1 MTALTW
7 SPTINFVR
15 QTIANEGRLRLIVA
29 PFIKIDALRELVDEC
44 KDVSDLQVV
53 VRWQPADLVTGVSD
67 VEIYPFLREKGVA
80 LFRHP
85 SIHLKLL
92 VYNQSLA
99 FHTSGN
105 VTQKGLG
112 LTDKGNVEVGCPVT
126 LDHGDW
132 DELLNV
138 LALSEEVD
146 EQMYDQALQYSRENK
161 REVGKLPELN
171 LHPAQS
177 KRFSLDSLPASESPE
192 TLFRFYSGEPD
203 ARQSLDDSPAF
214 VHDLMLFA
222 IPKGLEGPDFFALL
236 EANFKA
242 SEFIQAM
249 VSFIRSEESARFGA
263 VNSWIAEN
271 CSDTPRPY
279 RRDVKTTTRRLYT
292 WLEYFYEEV
301 SWDTPNYSMVV
312 YWNRSD

>member
-7 SPTINFVR
+7 SPTIDFVR
-15 QTIANEGRLRLIVA
+15 QMIASEGRLRLVVA
-29 PFIKIDALRELVDEC
+29 PFIKLDALRELVEEC
-44 KDVSDLQVV
+44 EDVSDLQVV
-53 VRWQPADLVTGVSD
+53 VRWHPADLVTSVSD
-67 VEIYPFLREKGVA
+67 VEIYPFLKDKGVA
-80 LFRHP
+80 LFRHS

-92 VYNQSLA
+92 VFNQSFA

-105 VTQKGLG
+105 VTRKGLG
-112 LTDKGNVEVGCPVT
+112 LAERGNVEVGCLVT
-126 LDHGDW
+126 LDDGDW
-132 DELLNV
+132 SELLNV

-146 EQMYDQALQYSRENK
+146 EHMYEQALQYSKENQ
-161 REVGKLPELN
+161 REVGHLPELN
-171 LHPAQS
+171 LCPAQS
-177 KRFSLDSLPASESPE
+177 KKFSLDSLPATESPE

-214 VHDLMLFA
+214 VHDLILFA
-222 IPKGLEGPDFFALL
+222 IPKGLDRLSFFDLL

-242 SEFIQAM
+242 SEFIQAL
-249 VSFIRSEESARFGA
+249 VAFIQTEESARFGA
-263 VNSWIAEN
+263 INSWISEN

-279 RRDVKTTTRRLYT
+279 RRDIKTTTRRLYT
-292 WLEYFYEEV
+292 WLEFFYAEI